1 MKCAICR
8 ESLNGKHYIVD
19 VRDVLSG
26 EYHVMHCCGHCAI
39 KLAEMRPGARYHI
52 SWRTQRASKNVAS
65 IPLRLLEKA
74 QVNGLF

>member
-26 EYHVMHCCGHCAI
+26 EYHVMHCCGHCAL

-52 SWRTQRASKNVAS
+52 SWRTQ
-65 IPLRLLEKA
+65 
-74 QVNGLF
+74 